1 MNLVTY
7 TYYIYFK
14 NQTKLHYYYLFFC
27 FHYFCPC
34 FNLGIQNHGEL
45 FVRIIVNVVDS
56 LTSHCVDKKHQCELC
71 DKLFDSYRCL
81 KEQITDINK
90 DGSLYKCDDC
100 IKIIHQ
106 ETKIEPTCDSCG
118 KTFTPSMANFLLID
132 LVWENIWNMWGSIKK
147 SFIQNFVSLLT
158 YWPKCKSISRKKIQF
173 RKRKFLFFIYIL
185 DNK

>member
-1 MNLVTY
+1 MEN
-7 TYYIYFK
+7 
-14 NQTKLHYYYLFFC
+14 YL
-27 FHYFCPC
+27 
-34 FNLGIQNHGEL
+34 LEL
-45 FVRIIVNVVDS
+45 VNVDDS
-56 LTSHCVDKKHQCELC
+56 LTSHCVDKKHQCEFC

-132 LVWENIWNMWGSIKK
+132 LA
-147 SFIQNFVSLLT
+147 
-158 YWPKCKSISRKKIQF
+158 
-173 RKRKFLFFIYIL
+173 
-185 DNK
+185 